1 MHCYLTGMAFKSLSQ
16 GLCHPL
22 CCVAEEPLSFHL
34 ICSTLIHSTPHP
46 KFPEPTSLPRYT
58 SFHYFPQVFPPLAH
72 LAPTSSQSWLTPFPL
87 LSCPEHHCFQL
98 SGDIGFPGLGPLAP
112 SLTQVCQL
120 CTHSSSALCLLSQQS
135 WANTGDRG

>member
-72 LAPTSSQSWLTPFPL
+72 LAPTPSQSWLTPFPL

-98 SGDIGFPGLGPLAP
+98 WLETHWFSRLGPFGSLPNTGVPTLHPLFLCPLP
-112 SLTQVCQL
+112 SLKAEL
-120 CTHSSSALCLLSQQS
+120 GKH
-135 WANTGDRG
+135 R